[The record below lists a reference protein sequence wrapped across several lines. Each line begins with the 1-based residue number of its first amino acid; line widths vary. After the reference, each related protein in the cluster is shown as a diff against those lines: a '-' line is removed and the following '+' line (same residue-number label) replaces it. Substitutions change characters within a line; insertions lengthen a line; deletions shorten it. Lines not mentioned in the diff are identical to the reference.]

1 MPTATP
7 TLTEKPSPTATPVPT
22 KTPTATPEPTKKPDK
37 EKNKTVSVT
46 VAKGTTSEQFAQA
59 IEKAGLV
66 DNWNDFNK
74 YLISSGYAYQLQ
86 YGTFKLKKGMS
97 YKEIAAAC
105 SVWPGN

>member
-1 MPTATP
+1 MTYNTSAC
-7 TLTEKPSPTATPVPT
+7 S
-22 KTPTATPEPTKKPDK
+22 TPEPTKKP
-37 EKNKTVSVT
+37 EKDKTVSVT